1 MNLVYGQD
9 ARVARW
15 VQAHGPHAG
24 DFGQYVAVGVEEG
37 NELIAGWVFSEY
49 RGRDIHVSMASTTP
63 RWASRRTL
71 YAIFVYPFVQLKV
84 ARLTAYTGQSMTSVR
99 RFLERLGFVHEG
111 TMRQGYVDDDIAVY
125 GMLRDECRWIPEV
138 DHAERARTAARA

>member
-15 VQAHGPHAG
+15 VQAHGPHSG
-24 DFGQYVAVGVEEG
+24 DFGYYVAVGVEEG
-37 NELIAGWVFSEY
+37 NDLIAGWVFSEY
-49 RGRDIHVSMASTTP
+49 RGCDIHLSGASTTP
-63 RWASRRTL
+63 RWASRSTL
-71 YAIFVYPFVQLKV
+71 HALFSYPFVQLKV
-84 ARLTAYTGQSMTSVR
+84 ARLTAYTGRSMTSVR

-138 DHAERARTAARA
+138 DHAISAQPAACA